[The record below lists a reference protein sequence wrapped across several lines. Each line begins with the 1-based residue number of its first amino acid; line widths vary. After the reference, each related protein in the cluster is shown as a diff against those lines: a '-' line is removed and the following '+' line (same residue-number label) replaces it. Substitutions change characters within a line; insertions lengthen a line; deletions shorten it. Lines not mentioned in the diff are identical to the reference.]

1 MNTYFTMA
9 MLCLMA
15 SPAFS
20 QILFEEGYF
29 IENSGNRVDCL
40 IRNVDWKNNPDK
52 FRYKMGENGEG
63 QTADIADVKEFGI
76 LGTVLYKRYTLDIDR
91 RSYLTRDLGFDRNPD
106 FNEERLFLK
115 VLVSGKASLF
125 VYEDGNLIRYF
136 YSIENQKPQQLVYTR
151 YKTQGQK
158 TLQNFNHYRTE
169 GQKILENFYYKS
181 QLAQD
186 LKCEGITS
194 TDIDGTEYK
203 EDHLVAYFS
212 RYNNCFGQDY
222 SVLGQD
228 GDNGL
233 FHIRI
238 RPGIDLNSF
247 KVRYFQSNVPETDL
261 GQHLGLRIG
270 AELEMVMSFNKNK
283 WAITFEPFYRSYKTE
298 KDNDTHAEY
307 SSLVTA
313 LGLRHYFFLGEESKI
328 FINGNFGLD
337 FPFNSDFRV
346 ATSVTRRDLEVPNK
360 LLDNYLAVGT
370 GFNWNDKLS
379 VELRY
384 MFNQDLLKQYEFWT
398 ADYSSFSII
407 LGYNIL

>member
-1 MNTYFTMA
+1 MKTYFTMA

-15 SPAFS
+15 RPAFS

-40 IRNVDWKNNPDK
+40 IRNVDWKNNPEK
-52 FRYKMGENGEG
+52 FRYKMGENSDG
-63 QTADIADVKEFGI
+63 QTAAIADVKEFGI
-76 LGTVLYKRYTLDIDR
+76 PGTVLYKRYTVDVDR
-91 RSYLTRDLGFDRNPD
+91 RSYLTGDLGFDRNPD

-136 YSIENQKPQQLVYTR
+136 YSIEDQKPQQLVYTR

-158 TLQNFNHYRTE
+158 T
-169 GQKILENFYYKS
+169 LENFYYKS

-194 TDIDGTEYK
+194 TDIDGTDYK
-203 EDHLVAYFS
+203 EDDLVAYFS
-212 RYNNCFGQDY
+212 RYNNCLGLDY

-228 GDNGL
+228 GDNSL
-233 FHIRI
+233 FHLRI

-247 KVRYFQSNVPETDL
+247 NVRYYQSNVPETDF
-261 GQHLGLRIG
+261 GQHLGFRIG
-270 AELEMVMSFNKNK
+270 AELEMVLPFNKNK
-283 WAITFEPFYRSYKTE
+283 WAITFEPFYRSYKAE
-298 KDNDTHAEY
+298 NDNDTHAEY

-313 LGLRHYFFLGEESKI
+313 LGLRHYFFLGEKSKI

-337 FPFNSDFRV
+337 FHFNSDFRV

-360 LLDNYLAVGT
+360 LLDNYWALGT
-370 GFNWNDKLS
+370 GFNWNDKLC

-384 MFNQDLLKQYEFWT
+384 MFNQDLLMQYEFWT